1 MFTNKHVV
9 IALLV
14 APILSILA
22 WFAVGKLVGE
32 QPHAAVPGQ
41 VYSLLEKSNCRYP
54 SGRCDLVNG
63 DVKLGLQVLP
73 ADSASLLELRSN
85 VSLQGVLVAVVPKGI
100 DADQPGPPPDTM
112 LSSDATGTLWRL
124 PLDQALPEG
133 ARLRLVAATGD
144 NRFTADVAT
153 QFATGDG

>member
-14 APILSILA
+14 APVLSILA

-32 QPHAAVPGQ
+32 QPHAAVAGK
-41 VYSLLEKSNCRYP
+41 VYSLLERSNCRYP

-63 DVKLGLQVLP
+63 DVKLGLTVQ
-73 ADSASLLELRSN
+73 SAEESPLLELRSN
-85 VSLQGVLVAVVPKGI
+85 ISLQGVLLAVVPPGASD
-100 DADQPGPPPDTM
+100 DAEGPAPATM
-112 LSSDATGTLWRL
+112 VSSDGTGTLWRL
-124 PLDQALPEG
+124 PLVQPLPEG
-133 ARLRLVAATGD
+133 GRLRLVAATGD

-153 QFATGDG
+153 RFAAEG